1 VSELTSHV
9 LRVAEVRAETGD
21 ACSVVFDPTP
31 EQAQQLD
38 YRPGQFLTVRVPSD
52 WCGSVARCYSLSS
65 SPYTDSRPQVTV
77 KRTQDGYASHWIC
90 DNLTAGSEMEILP
103 PSGVFTPQSLDHD
116 LLLLAGG
123 SGITPVMSIV
133 KSALAD
139 GTGKI
144 TLLYANRDED
154 SVIFAAALR
163 ELAAEYPD
171 RLTVIHWLETVQ
183 GRPSQEQLQLM
194 VAPFSDRETFVCG
207 PKPFMKACSSA
218 LTALDVPR
226 GRIHREKFVSL
237 GGNPFEQS
245 TPADGDSL
253 EPAADVEEPADSADS
268 TSPAAESPAQL
279 SVDLDGTQHSFSWP
293 RQQKLLDF
301 MLEQGLDA
309 PFSCRA
315 GQCSACACRLVSGE
329 VKMLNNEILEA
340 EDLDEGIVLACQSLP
355 ITDEV
360 SISYE

>member
-1 VSELTSHV
+1 ECLLYIVTYYSLSTVFLLRLFLFFFFFHDSASTEIYTLSLHDALPILSELTSHV

-144 TLLYANRDED
+144 TLLYA
-154 SVIFAAALR
+154 
-163 ELAAEYPD
+163 
-171 RLTVIHWLETVQ
+171 
-183 GRPSQEQLQLM
+183 
-194 VAPFSDRETFVCG
+194 
-207 PKPFMKACSSA
+207 
-218 LTALDVPR
+218 
-226 GRIHREKFVSL
+226 
-237 GGNPFEQS
+237 
-245 TPADGDSL
+245 
-253 EPAADVEEPADSADS
+253 
-268 TSPAAESPAQL
+268 
-279 SVDLDGTQHSFSWP
+279 
-293 RQQKLLDF
+293 
-301 MLEQGLDA
+301 
-309 PFSCRA
+309 
-315 GQCSACACRLVSGE
+315 
-329 VKMLNNEILEA
+329 
-340 EDLDEGIVLACQSLP
+340 
-355 ITDEV
+355 
-360 SISYE
+360 